1 MLKRT
6 IVERAGALGF
16 VTFLIAS
23 CGGELG
29 GLGGAGGS
37 ALGNLA
43 CPELAGGAM
52 NANFDADAKANATIR
67 AFVTAAG
74 DLQSIAARAEAEVGA
89 ACERMARD
97 LGIPP
102 DQLAPRQGQS
112 RVATSCAAVSARMD
126 AILHAGASA
135 SIKAQAT
142 PPQCRV
148 NADVEASCKGQC
160 AGSIDPGY
168 VKAHCQPGHLYGR
181 CDATCT
187 GQCNGTCN
195 GTCQG
200 ECAGQGQAGGGAA
213 SAGGRCAGQCK
224 GTCTGTCSAD
234 CHGNCTTDF
243 KEPKCDIAV
252 QAPSASGHCEGS
264 CKAHADLTA
273 QCTPPTVQVHASIET
288 GEIGKLVAT
297 LRANLPALIEAEVA
311 YGQRIAGDIQIL
323 VQAGAELP
331 RAFGQISGHAGA
343 CVAAAANGV
352 LNAQASLR
360 VSVQASA
367 SISGRAGAHAGT

>member
-1 MLKRT
+1 MQKRT
-6 IVERAGALGF
+6 IVKRVGVVGF
-16 VTFLIAS
+16 VTCVVAA

-29 GLGGAGGS
+29 GVGGAGGNV
-37 ALGNLA
+37 LGNLA

-52 NANFDADAKANATIR
+52 NANFDADAKANGTIR

-74 DLQSIAARAEAEVGA
+74 DLQAVSARAEAAVGG
-89 ACERMARD
+89 ACERMGHD

-102 DQLAPRQGQS
+102 EQMAPKEGQN
-112 RVATSCAAVSARMD
+112 RVSAACAAVSAKMD

-142 PPQCRV
+142 PPQCHV
-148 NADVEASCKGQC
+148 DANVEASCKGQC

-168 VKAHCQPGHLYGR
+168 IKAHCQPGHLYGR
-181 CDATCT
+181 CEGACT

-195 GTCQG
+195 GECQG
-200 ECAGQGQAGGGAA
+200 ECAGQGQAGGGGANAA
-213 SAGGRCAGQCK
+213 GHCAGQCK
-224 GTCTGTCSAD
+224 GTCKGNCSAD
-234 CHGNCTTDF
+234 CHGNCTVDF

-252 QAPSASGHCEGS
+252 QGPSASGHCEGS

-273 QCTPPTVQVHASIET
+273 QCTPPSVQVTANIET
-288 GEIGKLVAT
+288 GELGKLVAT

-323 VQAGAELP
+323 VQTGAELP
-331 RAFGQISGHAGA
+331 HAFAQISGHAAA

-352 LNAQASLR
+352 LSAQASIH

-367 SISGRAGAHAGT
+367 SISGKAGAHAGS